1 VNATSQVRNNCLL
14 FAALTA
20 LWLLGDAGCATS
32 PKRTFPGANWAH
44 DKAGLPPRV
53 VREVDAFVRT
63 LDTTGLTV
71 VRHGKVV
78 YEYGDVAEV
87 SYIAS
92 VRKSVLSMLYGPYV
106 ADGTIHLDATLKDLG
121 MSDVGGL
128 LPIER
133 QAKVIDLITA
143 CSGVYHLA

>member
-1 VNATSQVRNNCLL
+1 MNGTSRLRNPSPC

-20 LWLLGDAGCATS
+20 LALLSGTGCATS
-32 PKRTFPGANWAH
+32 PKRTFPGTNWEYN
-44 DKAGLPPRV
+44 KAGLPPRV
-53 VREVDAFVRT
+53 VRKVDAFVRT
-63 LDTTGLTV
+63 LDTTGLMV
-71 VRHGKVV
+71 VEHGKVV

-128 LPIER
+128 LPI
-133 QAKVIDLITA
+133 
-143 CSGVYHLA
+143 